1 MHRPRPPAFS
11 PDAVVVEPA
20 TTLLPSLPEPATTTL
35 LPSLPEQAYTRS
47 LENLLPSMPEQAYTR
62 SLENLLPSMPEQAY
76 PVNSH
81 VLIKKDGLRGF
92 VKEAYQLEDGSWL
105 YHINVILR
113 SHDRVLA
120 RAPFSGKVIPAGNW
134 RLTCRGDEL
143 GPPVRGWQTPSAHG
157 MWWITYASDIL
168 ANPDLRDFFCYWPSP
183 ESGWPAGSFVSVPL
197 GESGRQC
204 ARVLKHGSNDG
215 YSTVV
220 FPVLSLDDGN
230 AGIRG
235 KVLTSDLLGP
245 SIYWTRDL
253 YLWSPAITIATKPS
267 SSSGSRKR
275 CRSFE
280 NPPSSSTEEYL
291 PPMKLT
297 AATTASTS
305 SFGGSDGLSFL
316 RSEEWGV

>member
-1 MHRPRPPAFS
+1 LPLAIARIVCISAPADKRCPRPPAFS

-20 TTLLPSLPEPATTTL
+20 ATTLLPRMS
-35 LPSLPEQAYTRS
+35 Q
-47 LENLLPSMPEQAYTR
+47 
-62 SLENLLPSMPEQAY
+62 QAY

-92 VKEAYQLEDGSWL
+92 VKDAYQLEDGTWL

-120 RAPFSGKVIPAGNW
+120 RAPSSGKLVPAGSW

-143 GPPVRGWQTPSAHG
+143 APPVRGWQTPSAHG

-183 ESGWPAGSFVSVPL
+183 ESGWPVGSFVSVPL

-204 ARVLKHGSNDG
+204 ARVLKHGSSDG

-235 KVLTSDLLGP
+235 KVLTTDLLGP
-245 SIYWTRDL
+245 SIYWARDL
-253 YLWSPAITIATKPS
+253 YLWSPATIATKPS

-275 CRSFE
+275 SRSFDV
-280 NPPSSSTEEYL
+280 NPPSSSSEEYL

-297 AATTASTS
+297 ASSSTS
-305 SFGGSDGLSFL
+305 SSFEGSDGLSFL
-316 RSEEWGV
+316 RSEEWG

>member
-1 MHRPRPPAFS
+1 M
-11 PDAVVVEPA
+11 
-20 TTLLPSLPEPATTTL
+20 PEPATTTL
-35 LPSLPEQAYTRS
+35 LPSMPEPATTT
-47 LENLLPSMPEQAYTR
+47 LLTSMPEPATTK
-62 SLENLLPSMPEQAY
+62 LLPSMPEQAY

-120 RAPFSGKVIPAGNW
+120 RAPFSGKLVPAGSW
-134 RLTCRGDEL
+134 RLTCRGNEL

-204 ARVLKHGSNDG
+204 ARVLKHGSTDG

-253 YLWSPAITIATKPS
+253 YLWSPIATKPS

-280 NPPSSSTEEYL
+280 NPSEEYL

-297 AATTASTS
+297 AATASTS
-305 SFGGSDGLSFL
+305 SFEGSDGLSFL